1 MNMLIR
7 WYYENRNKFWN
18 TIIIVILILFFIN
31 ILNNYYENK
40 PKVSVANTNNTNVS
54 GKETIN
60 NKIEGELEST
70 TSLTTGESV
79 NNKKLEKDII
89 IIDKFMT
96 NCIEG
101 KVEEAYELLT
111 DECKEKNFVTLEK
124 FQTNYYQKIF
134 NNPKTYSV
142 QNWSGNTYKV
152 MIVDDA
158 LVTGKASS
166 ETYVQDYITIPDSNN
181 EKLNINGY
189 IGRKTKD
196 KITTTDEL
204 EITYIKKETY
214 MDYEEYTIKVKNLTN
229 KEIILDQGKSTK
241 NIYLLD
247 NNKVKQYANTGE
259 INYSNLLLVPGA
271 TKEYTFEFSNSYSK
285 TRVMEFLI
293 FENIIINNNY
303 DDSTKLTIRL

>member
-40 PKVSVANTNNTNVS
+40 PKVSIITNNTTNVL
-54 GKETIN
+54 GKENIN
-60 NKIEGELEST
+60 NRIEGELESS

-79 NNKKLEKDII
+79 NKKKLEEDII
-89 IIDKFMT
+89 IIDKFMKS
-96 NCIEG
+96 CIEG

-111 DECKEKNFVTLEK
+111 DECKEKNFLTLEK
-124 FQTNYYQKIF
+124 FKTNYYQKNF
-134 NNPKTYSV
+134 NSPKTYSV
-142 QNWSGNTYKV
+142 QNWNGNTYKV
-152 MIVDDA
+152 MIIDDA
-158 LVTGKASS
+158 LVTGKVSS
-166 ETYVQDYITIPDSNN
+166 ETYIQDYITISDSNN

-189 IGRKTKD
+189 IGRKIKD
-196 KITTTDEL
+196 KITTTNEL

-214 MDYEEYTIKVKNLTN
+214 MEYEEYTIKVKNLTN
-229 KEIILDQGKSTK
+229 KEIILDQEKSTK

-247 NNKVKQYANTGE
+247 NNNVKQYANTGE

-271 TKEYTFEFSNSYSK
+271 TKEYTFKFSNSYST

-293 FENIIINNNY
+293 FENVITNDNS